1 MVAPHHLAAEAGLAV
16 LREGGNAAEA
26 SVAVAAALAVVYP
39 HMNGIGG
46 DSFWLLR
53 DSEGKMTGIAACG
66 RTGAGVSPDMY
77 RANGL
82 TEIPPRGPL
91 AANTVAGTI
100 GGWQAVLAAARRWG
114 GRMPVPR
121 ILEAAIDHA
130 ARGCPMAEG
139 LAGMLNTYGPGLASE
154 PGFADAFPAD
164 GTARAGA
171 SFVQPALAESL
182 RLLAADG
189 LDSFYRGDLAQA
201 IAQDLADV
209 GAPVG
214 ADDLANDRAAEAA
227 PLSVDLSVGR
237 AFNMP
242 PPTQGAAS
250 LMILALYDRLRA
262 EGDDDVGLIHRIV
275 QATTSAFYLRDRE
288 IGDPEVMRAD
298 PADWLTPAAL
308 AERAAGIDPET
319 VLRWG
324 GEANA
329 GDTVWF
335 GVIDGDGQ
343 SVSAIQS
350 IFWEFGSGV
359 VLPRSGILWQNRG
372 SSFMLDGDGPRTLAP
387 NRIPFHTLN
396 PAMAEL
402 NDGRVIVYGTMG
414 GDGQPQTQAAMMARY
429 AWLGQS
435 AQQAVTG
442 PRWLM
447 GKTWGEADALLK
459 LEDRFGPEVAAGL
472 ADMGYPMQQVGAFDS
487 LMGHAGMLVLHPD
500 GTLEGGADP
509 RSDGTVA
516 TF

>member
-1 MVAPHHLAAEAGLAV
+1 M

-26 SVAVAAALAVVYP
+26 SVAVAAVLAVIYP

-53 DSEGKMTGIAACG
+53 DSEGKMTGIEACG
-66 RTGAGVSPDMY
+66 RTGAGVSPDLY
-77 RANGL
+77 RGHGL
-82 TEIPPRGPL
+82 TEIPTRGPL

-121 ILEAAIDHA
+121 ILEDAIDHA
-130 ARGCPMAEG
+130 AYGCPIAES
-139 LAGMLNTYGPGLASE
+139 LAGMLNSYGPGLASE
-154 PGFADAFPAD
+154 PGFAEAFPAD

-171 SFVQPALAESL
+171 PFVQPALADSL
-182 RLLAADG
+182 RLLAAEG
-189 LDSFYRGDLAQA
+189 LDSFYRGGLAQT
-201 IAQDLADV
+201 IAQELADV
-209 GAPVG
+209 GAPVE
-214 ADDLANDRAAEAA
+214 ADDLANYHATEAS

-262 EGDDDVGLIHRIV
+262 DGDDDAGLIHRIV
-275 QATTSAFYLRDRE
+275 QATTSAYYLRDRE
-288 IGDPEVMRAD
+288 IGDPAVMRGN
-298 PADWLTPAAL
+298 PADWLAPEAL
-308 AERAAGIDPET
+308 AERAAGIGPGS
-319 VLRWG
+319 VLPWG
-324 GEANA
+324 SEANA

-359 VLPRSGILWQNRG
+359 VLPRTGILWQNRG
-372 SSFMLDGDGPRTLAP
+372 SSFVLDGDGPRVLAP

-402 NDGRVIVYGTMG
+402 NDGRVVVYGTMG

-447 GKTWGEADALLK
+447 GKTWGRADVLLK
-459 LEDRFGPEVAAGL
+459 LEDRFGPDVAARL
-472 ADMGYPMQQVGAFDS
+472 KDMGYPVQQLGAFDAM
-487 LMGHAGMLVLHPD
+487 MGHAGMLVIHPD